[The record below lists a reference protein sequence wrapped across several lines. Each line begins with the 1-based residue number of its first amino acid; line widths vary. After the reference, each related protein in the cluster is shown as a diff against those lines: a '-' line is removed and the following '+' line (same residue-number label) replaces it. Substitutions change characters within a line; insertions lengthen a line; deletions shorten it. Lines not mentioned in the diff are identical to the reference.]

1 MKEKKKRAKKKRAK
15 KKSSALKKK
24 ATEAKQRDN
33 KGRLLPGHK
42 PMGGRPKGE
51 PVDVICRDGK
61 MRSPEE
67 LIKDI
72 LATYQTLGGKAFL
85 RKWAMHSHVN
95 LRKFVEILFRFA
107 PQVEGFVGETNI
119 QIISNIPRSN
129 DTDEAKT
136 IRELKLRLG
145 DQEKELKR
153 LREAMHTQGEEVI
166 DHEPISLDLLPEKS
180 EDAKRKRDE
189 KLRESREIDQE
200 EREAPAGDQPVIEAE
215 EISKVEEKASSE
227 ESLEDVRKK
236 LEKLPEAEMLK
247 RYKELEKE
255 RSCRVDPEN
264 YKPDVIV
271 RNYLLILKRKR
282 EEEARGEPARE
293 ALIPLTEREE
303 SLVWGK
309 GKGGISED

>member
-1 MKEKKKRAKKKRAK
+1 MKEKKKRAKKKARK
-15 KKSSALKKK
+15 VDLKKK
-24 ATEAKQRDN
+24 ATEARQRDK

-51 PVDVICRDGK
+51 PIDVLCKDGK
-61 MRSPEE
+61 LRSPEQ

-85 RKWAMHSHVN
+85 KKWAMHSHVN

-129 DTDEAKT
+129 DTDERKT

-153 LREAMHTQGEEVI
+153 LREAIHTQGEEVI

-180 EDAKRKRDE
+180 EDVKRKRDE
-189 KLRESREIDQE
+189 KFRESREIEQE
-200 EREAPAGDQPVIEAE
+200 EREAPADDQPVKEAEE
-215 EISKVEEKASSE
+215 EISKVEEPESSE
-227 ESLEDVRKK
+227 ESLEEVRKR
-236 LEKLPEAEMLK
+236 LEKLSEGEMLK
-247 RYKELEKE
+247 LYKELEKE
-255 RSCRVDPEN
+255 RATRVDPEN
-264 YKPDVIV
+264 YKPEVIV

-282 EEEARGEPARE
+282 EEEARSKPGSEQ
-293 ALIPLTEREE
+293 LIPLTEREE
-303 SLVWGK
+303 RLVWGK
-309 GKGGISED
+309 GKEGISED